1 MSDQSRGG
9 IYIVNPETGEA
20 ESVTSEEL
28 KALLLSDLRA
38 SKPEPEPEP
47 EHQSEPPKPSPR
59 KRREDLSD
67 AIAHEATPG
76 AGQD

>member
-28 KALLLSDLRA
+28 AARISRA
-38 SKPEPEPEP
+38 SEP
-47 EHQSEPPKPSPR
+47 EPPKPSPR

-67 AIAHEATPG
+67 ATENEAAPF
-76 AGQD
+76 AG